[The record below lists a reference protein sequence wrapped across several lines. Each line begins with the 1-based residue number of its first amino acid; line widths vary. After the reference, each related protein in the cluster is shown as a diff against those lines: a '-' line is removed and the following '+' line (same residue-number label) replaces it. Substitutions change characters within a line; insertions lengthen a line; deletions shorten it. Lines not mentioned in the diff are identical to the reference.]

1 MSSIIPTLVYVS
13 IVAYSYV
20 FSLHIKAVQGY
31 RDDPIIIIFRTKRI
45 ALVTIANLLLAPFV
59 LVHVLKTVPDVK
71 SVFRILGIL
80 DFFHLEVFSKMLKT
94 LFLFMMLFSGP
105 LLDRIVNQE
114 YMERYSSTI
123 EMLRDL
129 LIAPLTEEFVYT
141 SLTTGSILA
150 YELSKKP
157 LAYLATPYY
166 SSTEFHNKKEFDIY
180 LKLSPIL
187 FGFAH
192 LHHAIEL
199 RRQNNSWGQIIITCV
214 FQSIYTTFFG
224 YLTNRV
230 FVNTGSLACCFVA
243 HSFCNYMGF
252 PKLSVSGC
260 NSYKIIYWALLLF
273 GVSSFSS
280 RFDKM
285 TYTATNRM

>member
-1 MSSIIPTLVYVS
+1 MSSIIPTVVYIS
-13 IVAYSYV
+13 FVAYSYV
-20 FSLHIKAVQGY
+20 LCLHIKAVHGY
-31 RDDPIIIIFRTKRI
+31 RNDPKIIMFRTKRI
-45 ALVTIANLLLAPFV
+45 MLVTIANLLFAPLV
-59 LVHVLKTVPDVK
+59 LVYVLKTVPDVK
-71 SVFRILGIL
+71 SVFRILGLL
-80 DFFHLEVFSKMLKT
+80 DMFHFEVFSKMLKT
-94 LFLFMMLFSGP
+94 LFLFMILFSGP
-105 LLDRIVNQE
+105 LLDKIVNKE
-114 YMERYSSTI
+114 YMERYSSDI

-129 LIAPLTEEFVYT
+129 FVAPLTEEFFYT

-157 LAYLATPYY
+157 LSSLITSYY
-166 SSTEFHNKKEFDIY
+166 SSTQFHNKKEIDIY
-180 LKLSPIL
+180 LKLSPLL

-199 RRQNNSWGQIIITCV
+199 KRQKNSWGQIIVTCI
-214 FQSIYTTFFG
+214 FQCIYTTFFG

-260 NSYKIIYWALLLF
+260 NSYKVIYWALLLF

-280 RFDKM
+280 QFEKM
-285 TYTATNRM
+285 TYTSTI